1 MARDARKYH
10 GLTLMGTFVAGA
22 FFDAFVMRLGCT
34 RTEASP
40 VSISGKTIVLEERGP
55 PTKQELGQAGWT
67 LLHTMAANYPD
78 QPTAAQRAR
87 IEAFLHALGH
97 LYPCPDCAA
106 HFRLH
111 MKAHPVVSA
120 TREGLSR
127 WMCDAHN
134 EVNSR
139 NGKDTFYCDVGVL
152 DARWKDCGCEH
163 GNVSVAAGAARGAH
177 QELSQQHQHAFSPPP
192 GRGFRRRLH

>member
-111 MKAHPVVSA
+111 MKGGQRHTRRAITLDVRCAQRGEFSEWQGHLLLRCRSA
-120 TREGLSR
+120 RREMEGL
-127 WMCDAHN
+127 
-134 EVNSR
+134 
-139 NGKDTFYCDVGVL
+139 
-152 DARWKDCGCEH
+152 
-163 GNVSVAAGAARGAH
+163 
-177 QELSQQHQHAFSPPP
+177 
-192 GRGFRRRLH
+192 RL

>member
-1 MARDARKYH
+1 
-10 GLTLMGTFVAGA
+10 MGTFVAGA

-177 QELSQQHQHAFSPPP
+177 QELSQQHQHAFS
-192 GRGFRRRLH
+192 GIS